1 VSKVMSK
8 FRKARDYDDD
18 DFLDKEYDKKK
29 VRKKDQRKL
38 KYYDDYESYYGSR
51 QSAKT
56 QKYRY

>member
-1 VSKVMSK
+1 MSK